1 MPAGRISVRSLGL
14 PFPFEE
20 TLSEKSSFLG
30 TQEPVEIGLEFLGGV
45 LEGDGGVGLDGEGE
59 RVFCSAIWIS
69 FGSYGIVTSSTS
81 VFLVLLVATTVDC
94 LSDSLS
100 SLIKVFLEAL

>member
-59 RVFCSAIWIS
+59 RVFCSIS